1 MVNIPCKS
9 FVAYVTWDNFEVMA
23 RALPIALLC
32 IVASFLSAEA
42 KS

>member
-1 MVNIPCKS
+1 MQIELHMSTPETK
-9 FVAYVTWDNFEVMA
+9 EVMA